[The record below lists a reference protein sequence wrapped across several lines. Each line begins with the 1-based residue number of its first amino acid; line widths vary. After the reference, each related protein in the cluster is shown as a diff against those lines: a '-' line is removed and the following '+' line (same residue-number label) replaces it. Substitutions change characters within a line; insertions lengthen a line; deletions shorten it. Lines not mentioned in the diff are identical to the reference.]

1 MNKVIKNI
9 YSVSVCTFASM
20 GAIKDLTQS
29 QSLCF
34 VVIAV
39 AFIAMIVAIVLLRLG
54 KNRDMIL
61 SIVLGAVILLG
72 TASWALEQYHTRE
85 ERTTSWDSV
94 LSNATK
100 TLHGNTTDKACQN
113 DGPSLYALALD
124 CIQKNDFAKSREYA
138 SRASIN
144 GNSKAFMLLALLY
157 LEGYGGPR
165 NIHLAIANQINANRI
180 NSIDNE
186 PFLQRLRD
194 FEFSIPEKDNKALN
208 QCLKYVNELE
218 TIIDELNNANTR
230 SGETGMKAV
239 LTKYDSRLNELS
251 AMGYIPATQLLYAKE
266 RLIDPKDTNSIRPY
280 VELMY
285 QANAVP
291 TNQRDRFYFMSYL
304 DDYYDYRSSKI
315 DLYIE
320 NNVYPSLLA
329 DIPLY
334 NDLTNHDVFLIQNYR
349 ICRAQYEYSK
359 SLMNGER
366 EPFELILK
374 NSEHYDVF
382 LERSRTLLLQAI
394 DSVRM
399 VLPVIKN

>member
-1 MNKVIKNI
+1 M
-9 YSVSVCTFASM
+9 
-20 GAIKDLTQS
+20 
-29 QSLCF
+29 
-34 VVIAV
+34 
-39 AFIAMIVAIVLLRLG
+39 
-54 KNRDMIL
+54 
-61 SIVLGAVILLG
+61 
-72 TASWALEQYHTRE
+72 
-85 ERTTSWDSV
+85 
-94 LSNATK
+94 
-100 TLHGNTTDKACQN
+100 
-113 DGPSLYALALD
+113 
-124 CIQKNDFAKSREYA
+124 
-138 SRASIN
+138 
-144 GNSKAFMLLALLY
+144 
-157 LEGYGGPR
+157 
-165 NIHLAIANQINANRI
+165 
-180 NSIDNE
+180 
-186 PFLQRLRD
+186 
-194 FEFSIPEKDNKALN
+194 
-208 QCLKYVNELE
+208 KYVNELE

-399 VLPVIKN
+399 VLPVIKK